1 MPLWQKDI
9 ADQIERVSTE
19 EAQAM
24 VIRLAREARRQP
36 IPLVREICV

>member
-1 MPLWQKDI
+1 VPLWHRDV

-19 EAQAM
+19 EAKAM
-24 VIRLAREARRQP
+24 VIRLAREAGRQA

>member
-24 VIRLAREARRQP
+24 VIRLALEAGRQA
-36 IPLVREICV
+36 IPLVRESCV

>member
-9 ADQIERVSTE
+9 AERVSTE

-24 VIRLAREARRQP
+24 VIRLAREACRQA

>member
-1 MPLWQKDI
+1 VPLWQKDI

-24 VIRLAREARRQP
+24 VIRLAREAGRQA
-36 IPLVREICV
+36 IPPVRDSCV

>member
-1 MPLWQKDI
+1 VPLWQKDI
-9 ADQIERVSTE
+9 ADQIERVSAE

-24 VIRLAREARRQP
+24 VIRLAREARRQA